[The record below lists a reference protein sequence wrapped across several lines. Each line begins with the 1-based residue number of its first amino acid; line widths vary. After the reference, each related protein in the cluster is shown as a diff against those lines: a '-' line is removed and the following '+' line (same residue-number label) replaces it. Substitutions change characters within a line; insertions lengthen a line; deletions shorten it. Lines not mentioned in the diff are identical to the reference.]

1 MPKIMA
7 TLQTQLQ
14 KGLSK
19 LASQMENAIKID
31 ASAFKDAISLSMDET
46 QISELLTSAML
57 SSSATYDSNL
67 QNFGY
72 VDFSRPS
79 QIRI

>member
-1 MPKIMA
+1 
-7 TLQTQLQ
+7 
-14 KGLSK
+14 
-19 LASQMENAIKID
+19 
-31 ASAFKDAISLSMDET
+31 MDET

-79 QIRI
+79 QIRIYPLDFESKAVILEELETYNNAMTAQGE